1 MTFRGT
7 LLSSLIMCLVFLDA
21 GASIGSKP
29 GRLVALVDGCV
40 VAGGNSHRG
49 GSPVGRDLGPGMET
63 KMETSMVQ
71 GIARECFSCKS
82 TNVIRGAASPE
93 GVWTHFYCRMCASPS
108 RMQARNDTRTTLYTR
123 YRCGD
128 CTRVAA
134 FGRHIGSMLLH
145 CSLHKVPGER
155 DVRHNQCIAIE
166 GCERR
171 ATFGD
176 GKVQTF
182 CAMHRPDTS
191 VSMGRRTCIA
201 PDCLRRALFGNTT
214 CGKPV
219 SCGRHKYACQTSPF
233 PAALSPC
240 HCRTSTHP
248 TTSSSNPVCFHST
261 PGPRRVRKSARD

>member
-1 MTFRGT
+1 MTIRGT
-7 LLSSLIMCLVFLDA
+7 LLSPLIACLVFLDA
-21 GASIGSKP
+21 SASVGTNP
-29 GRLVALVDGCV
+29 MRLVPLVDIGE
-40 VAGGNSHRG
+40 VAGGSSRKG
-49 GSPVGRDLGPGMET
+49 GSLDGRESGPGL
-63 KMETSMVQ
+63 ETSMDTSMVP

-82 TNVIRGAASPE
+82 TNVTRGVASPE
-93 GVWTHFYCRMCASPS
+93 GGWTHFYCRICASPS

-123 YRCGD
+123 YRCWD
-128 CTRVAA
+128 CTRTAA
-134 FGRHIGSMLLH
+134 FGRHIGSTLLH
-145 CSLHKVPGER
+145 CSLHKMPGER
-155 DVRHNQCIAIE
+155 DVRHNLCIAIE

-219 SCGRHKYACQTSPF
+219 SCGRHKYVCQTSPF
-233 PAALSPC
+233 PAALC
-240 HCRTSTHP
+240 HSLSLSLSLSHHHAPYDVQCEPDIHQQLFWVAK
-248 TTSSSNPVCFHST
+248 N
-261 PGPRRVRKSARD
+261 